1 MYREFFSFWAAFD
14 FEKTIDI
21 STADASIQNEFLGNP
36 LKITNMVNPDK
47 NIAFRMS
54 REYLDRF
61 VLACGETY
69 VGLLRHTDNMPETFC
84 DVHNIDE

>member
-1 MYREFFSFWAAFD
+1 M
-14 FEKTIDI
+14 
-21 STADASIQNEFLGNP
+21 QNEFLGDP

-69 VGLLRHTDNMPETFC
+69 VGLLRDTDNMPETFC
-84 DVHNIDE
+84 DVHNIDEWQWAVIDRSVVGLTVGRWV